1 MKGKK
6 TKSYLIRKQ
15 EQIRALAAAARQE
28 VIDVLASLGT
38 VSVAELAAIMGRPAD
53 ALYFHLSAL
62 MRVGLVKQAGY
73 RLRGGRQ
80 EALFCTVASELRL
93 HYEPKDA
100 VNRKG
105 VTAIVSSMLRLG
117 IRDFARAFERGDAMV
132 AGSNRELW
140 ALRTTGR
147 LSLEQIAAANR
158 SIQEL
163 KLDVSQPKEG
173 GRLYGLTILLTP
185 LDHRER
191 KRRTSA
197 KAEGGKKK

>member
-1 MKGKK
+1 MKGKGAE
-6 TKSYLIRKQ
+6 SYLIRKP

-28 VIDVLASLGT
+28 VIDVLASVGT

-53 ALYFHLSAL
+53 ALYFHLRAL
-62 MRVGLVKQAGY
+62 VKVGLVKQVGS
-73 RLRGGRQ
+73 RPNSGRK
-80 EALFCTVASELRL
+80 EALFRAVSPELRL

-100 VNRKG
+100 ANRQG

-117 IRDFARAFERGDAMV
+117 TRDFARAFERGDAIV
-132 AGSNRELW
+132 SGDTRELW

-147 LSLEQIAAANR
+147 LSLQQIAKINEA
-158 SIQEL
+158 IQGL
-163 KLDVSQPKEG
+163 KLEVSQPQQG

-191 KRRTSA
+191 KS
-197 KAEGGKKK
+197 GKKRKGVKR